1 MKGFAS
7 NICLLLGLLL
17 AGQTT
22 AGAQQQQQKEHVA
35 QTCEDLPPAEL
46 KGTTTVLN
54 SILCDPSVLLHVEEN
69 ALLWSNGVVDT
80 KPIHFAVHEH
90 GSLTVYASA
99 VEIKRTEVR
108 ACTRCI
114 V

>member
-35 QTCEDLPPAEL
+35 QTCEDLPPADL
-46 KGTTTVLN
+46 KGTTILLN
-54 SILCDPSVLLHVEEN
+54 SISCDPPVLLHVKEN
-69 ALLWSNGVVDT
+69 ALLGSNGVVDT
-80 KPIHFAVHEH
+80 KGIHFAVHEH
-90 GSLTVYASA
+90 GSLTMDASA
-99 VEIKRTEVR
+99 VDMKRVQHFR
-108 ACTRCI
+108 KSVLC
-114 V
+114 